1 MKGHS
6 SRDTC
11 KRLLNVS
18 RETMLGFD
26 IYLNF
31 FQNGNKNLIW

>member
-1 MKGHS
+1 MKGPS

-26 IYLNF
+26 IYLKLLSEW
-31 FQNGNKNLIW
+31 QKNLIW